1 MKSPIKAKHIPNFH
15 NMKKPFLTFAAALT
29 LLAAPPVNLMAQNT
43 DNPFLKPYTTKYEIP
58 PFADI
63 KTADFIPAIKAGI
76 EEQKQN
82 LFAITANRATPDFDN
97 TILPLEN
104 LSPILERVAGV
115 FYHYDGALSTPE
127 FAEMAEQAIP
137 LLNEA
142 SNAINLDEQLFQRIR
157 QVYENRDKLK
167 MTPVQKRL
175 TEKYYRQFAEQGA
188 ALPADKKAELI
199 KVNDELSKLFIQYNK
214 NLLAATNAFYITVY
228 DKDDLSGLPESSI
241 GQAAEEAKK
250 RGLDGLWV
258 FTLHAPSRLPVLSS
272 ADNRGLREAMY
283 KGYTNL
289 AFQGDNSNL
298 PVIEKIVRLRAE
310 KARIMG
316 FDNFAQ
322 MMTSRVMAQT
332 PENAEQL
339 LLQVFEPAVS
349 RSREEVA
356 DMQAYVDANG
366 GGFKI
371 APWDYYYYQE
381 KVKKQKFDLEE
392 SEVRP
397 YFALENVLKGMFTAA
412 ERLWGIKMVEM
423 PDAPKYMDEVTVY
436 DVQDAKTGEHISVFM
451 CDYFPRDTKRQ
462 GAWMEQMQSGGLYGD
477 GTTKRPI
484 VYNVGNFTRPTADAP
499 ALLTL
504 DEVETTFHE
513 FGHALQAMLSRAPY
527 KSLFGTNV
535 DRDYVEMC
543 SQMNEHWAFS
553 PELLKTYARHYK
565 TGEVIPDSLIE
576 KLNAASKFN
585 QGFITTELTG
595 AALLDLNWGKHNGEN
610 VDVVAFEKEIGD
622 KIGMP
627 AEITY
632 RYRSPYFKHI
642 FGDDGYAS
650 GYYTYLWAQV
660 LEADAWELF
669 EQKGIFDKK
678 TAASF
683 KKNIFES
690 GDTEDPTVL
699 FVRFRGHKPD
709 AKALLRLRGFEK

>member
-1 MKSPIKAKHIPNFH
+1 MYNFH
-15 NMKKPFLTFAAALT
+15 NMKKTFLTCAAALS
-29 LLAAPPVNLMAQNT
+29 LLVAPTTTTMAQNA
-43 DNPFLKPYTTKYEIP
+43 DNPFLKPYNTKYDIP
-58 PFADI
+58 PFEKI
-63 KTADFIPAIKAGI
+63 KTGDFIPAIKAGI

-142 SNAINLDEQLFQRIR
+142 RNAINLDEQLFQRIK
-157 QVYENRDKLK
+157 QVYENRNKLK
-167 MTPVQKRL
+167 LNAVQKRL
-175 TEKYYRQFAEQGA
+175 VEKYYRQFAEQGA
-188 ALPADKKAELI
+188 ALSPEKKAELVKI
-199 KVNDELSKLFIQYNK
+199 NDEISKLFIQYNK
-214 NLLAATNAFYITVY
+214 NLLNATNSFYITVY
-228 DKDDLSGLPESSI
+228 DKEDLAGLPESSI
-241 GQAAEEAKK
+241 GQAAEEAKS

-272 ADNRGLREAMY
+272 AENRGLREAMY

-289 AFQGDNSNL
+289 AFNGEYSNL
-298 PVIEKIVRLRAE
+298 PVIQKIVKLRAQ
-310 KARIMG
+310 KAKIMG

-332 PENAEQL
+332 PENAENL

-371 APWDYYYYQE
+371 ATWDYYYYQG
-381 KVKKQKFDLEE
+381 KVKKQKFDLDEA
-392 SEVRP
+392 EVRP
-397 YFALENVLKGMFTAA
+397 YLSLENVLKGLFDTC

-423 PDAPKYMDEVTVY
+423 PDASKYMDEVTVY
-436 DVQDAKTGEHISVFM
+436 DVQDAKTGEHIAVWM
-451 CDYFPRDTKRQ
+451 CDYFPRATKRQ

-477 GTTKRPI
+477 GTNKRPI
-484 VYNVGNFTRPTADAP
+484 VYNVGNFTRPTGDAP
-499 ALLTL
+499 ALLTI

-543 SQMNEHWAFS
+543 SQILEHWAFA
-553 PELLKTYARHYK
+553 PEVLKSYAKHYK
-565 TGEVIPDSLIE
+565 TGETIPDELVE
-576 KLNAASKFN
+576 KISAASKFN
-585 QGFITTELTG
+585 QGFVTTELAG
-595 AALLDLNWGKHNGEN
+595 SALLDLNYGKHNGEN
-610 VDVVAFEKEIGD
+610 LDVVAFEKEIGD

-669 EQKGIFDKK
+669 EKKGIFDKK

-683 KKNIFES
+683 KKNILES
-690 GDTEDPTVL
+690 GDTEDPTTL

-709 AKALLRLRGFEK
+709 AAALLRLRGFAK